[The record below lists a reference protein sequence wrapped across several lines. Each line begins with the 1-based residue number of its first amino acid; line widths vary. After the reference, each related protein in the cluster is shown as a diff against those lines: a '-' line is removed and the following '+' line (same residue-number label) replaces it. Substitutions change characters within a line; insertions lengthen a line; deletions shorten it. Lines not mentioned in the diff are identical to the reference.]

1 MNSFLMRFSPP
12 LGLAREA
19 RDTLVRS
26 RTSCAVICTVK
37 SGEHVAY
44 VQHVHHQV
52 KGCPSQIFVRI
63 FTIELSA

>member
-26 RTSCAVICTVK
+26 RTSCTVICTVK

-52 KGCPSQIFVRI
+52 KGASRSDVVKFKEISG
-63 FTIELSA
+63 L